1 MLKPAM
7 QGTVLVQV
15 KKWVRFNLT
24 SACGAVTLQV
34 ESFLAGAAV
43 GAGCV
48 HTLLVA
54 ASVALTTLIDICR
67 QKQSRGRRRGS
78 V

>member
-15 KKWVRFNLT
+15 KKWVCFNLT

-34 ESFLAGAAV
+34 ESFLARAVV

-48 HTLLVA
+48 DTLLVA